1 MLEYIENTYSKYLKE
16 KQYYNNDE
24 KLKIIYNKVKTKYEH
39 DIKLLKNQMNKKLIN
54 IKYKEKLKQLQNK
67 HEKKQLQNK
76 HEKNYFLEKRKIK
89 PVKYSFINNKQK
101 NVKTQDEN
109 FVKYELDNFL

>member
-1 MLEYIENTYSKYLKE
+1 
-16 KQYYNNDE
+16 
-24 KLKIIYNKVKTKYEH
+24 
-39 DIKLLKNQMNKKLIN
+39 MNKKLIN

-67 HEKKQLQNK
+67 HEK
-76 HEKNYFLEKRKIK
+76 NYFLENRKIK